1 MPVSRTAL
9 SISLLTF
16 LGVPAFSQQ
25 YLTGRVRQ
33 RASQELLPSVSVV
46 NRTQRRSNISDI
58 GGNFKVTAQLGDTVI
73 FSSAG
78 YQPDTTIVSNQMLQE
93 KDGYQVFLQPNA
105 KVLPTVRVG
114 EQSNYQLDS
123 LKRKE
128 EYAWLYPVHRRKLV
142 GSETPS
148 DGFGIIISPVD
159 YFSSRETQRRRLRRR
174 TQQEEKEYYIDSR
187 FPPAYVARITGLK
200 NDSLR
205 IFMNLYRPDY
215 SLCRSWSSNED
226 IFLYINDKLKEFRK
240 GKR

>member
-9 SISLLTF
+9 NISLLMF
-16 LGVPAFSQQ
+16 LGLPAFSQQ
-25 YLTGRVRQ
+25 YLAGRVRR
-33 RASQELLPSVSVV
+33 RASQEVLPSVSVV
-46 NRTQRRSNISDI
+46 NRTQRKTNISDI
-58 GGNFKVTAQLGDTVI
+58 GGNYKVPAQQGDTVI

-78 YQPDTTIVSNQMLQE
+78 YQSDTTIITNRILKE

-105 KVLPTVRVG
+105 QILPTVRVG

-128 EYAWLYPVHRRKLV
+128 EYAWLYPVHRRKLI

-148 DGFGIIISPVD
+148 EGFGIIISPID

-187 FPPAYVARITGLK
+187 FPPAYIARITGLK
-200 NDSLR
+200 DDSLR
-205 IFMNLYRPDY
+205 IFMVRYRPAY
-215 SLCRSWSSNED
+215 LLCRTMTSNED
-226 IFLYINDKLKEFRK
+226 IFLYINAKVKEFRN
-240 GKR
+240 GSR